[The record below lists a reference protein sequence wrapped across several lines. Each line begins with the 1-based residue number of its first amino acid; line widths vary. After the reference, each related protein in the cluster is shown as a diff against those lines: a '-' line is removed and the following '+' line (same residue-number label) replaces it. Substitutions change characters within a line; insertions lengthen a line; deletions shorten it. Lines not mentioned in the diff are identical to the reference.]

1 MIHFWVGPGD
11 GDSDSP
17 RGSVGVCNVSVSCDG
32 TDMVGR
38 LMHVVPYT
46 TIVWG
51 SLRLTPIKGLN
62 PEISYRTESE
72 NADDGKA
79 KSRDSRA
86 TNCGAGTRDQ

>member
-1 MIHFWVGPGD
+1 
-11 GDSDSP
+11 
-17 RGSVGVCNVSVSCDG
+17 
-32 TDMVGR
+32 MVGR